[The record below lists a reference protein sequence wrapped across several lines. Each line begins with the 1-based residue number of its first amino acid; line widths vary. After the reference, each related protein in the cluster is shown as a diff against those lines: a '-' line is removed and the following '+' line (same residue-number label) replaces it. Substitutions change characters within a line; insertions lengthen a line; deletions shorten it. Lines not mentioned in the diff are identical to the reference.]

1 MAEYVEVPI
10 EVPSTAWVVNES
22 VPLTPEGIEAVNPT
36 AVDWHSA
43 LEVASGSA
51 TGVLVRPVGGS
62 FRETI
67 GYPAATHFVVH
78 PDGGVTLY
86 AGVLVAAAWARG
98 EWAAVEHWAPTP

>member
-10 EVPSTAWVVNES
+10 EVP
-22 VPLTPEGIEAVNPT
+22 LTPVGIEVPT
-36 AVDWHSA
+36 EVPPYTAAVDWHSA
-43 LEVASGSA
+43 FEVQPATV
-51 TGVLVRPVGGS
+51 TGVLVRPVGGG
-62 FRETI
+62 FRETV

-86 AGVLVAAAWARG
+86 AGDLVAAAWARG